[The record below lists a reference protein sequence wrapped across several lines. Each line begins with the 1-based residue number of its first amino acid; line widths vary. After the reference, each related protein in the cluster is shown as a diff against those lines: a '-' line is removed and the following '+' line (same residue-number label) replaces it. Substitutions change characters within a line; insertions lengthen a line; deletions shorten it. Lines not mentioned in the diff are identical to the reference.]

1 MHLITITALIKH
13 INSRDRTQKRYIPNA
28 KPGAIKDKISANK
41 RYNVG
46 T

>member
-13 INSRDRTQKRYIPNA
+13 INIRDRILKRDISNT
-28 KPGAIKDKISANK
+28 KPGAIKDRIRTNK